1 MKCPSCR
8 GTMEEGMTT
17 MPYELGRNKVIVVQD
32 IPALVCTQ
40 CGDSFIESA
49 VLKKVETLLD
59 TVEKSGMTLGF
70 LEYRAAA

>member
-1 MKCPSCR
+1 
-8 GTMEEGMTT
+8 MEKGKTT

-40 CGDSFIESA
+40 CGDAFIESA

-70 LEYRAAA
+70 LEYREAA

>member
-1 MKCPSCR
+1 
-8 GTMEEGMTT
+8 MEEGKTT

-32 IPALVCTQ
+32 IPALVCKQ
-40 CGDSFIESA
+40 CGDAFIESA

-70 LEYRAAA
+70 LDYREAA